1 MNTEHT
7 SGPWNVVTEPFWRRT
22 GVIVGNSGKT
32 AVAQARFA
40 GSAENFSEAPDPQI
54 IPNARLISAAPDM
67 LSALRKAK
75 DWMEVEGDY
84 GKDKWEEHDQN
95 VYDLT
100 MEAINAAITKATQ
113 P

>member
-1 MNTEHT
+1 MNNTFPLDYDYQ
-7 SGPWNVVTEPFWRRT
+7 SNGSIVIRT
-22 GVIVGNSGKT
+22 AQGNHYAKT
-32 AVAQARFA
+32 F
-40 GSAENFSEAPDPQI
+40 DP
-54 IPNARLISAAPDM
+54 SAAAFIVAGPDM
-67 LSALRKAK
+67 LYALRKAK